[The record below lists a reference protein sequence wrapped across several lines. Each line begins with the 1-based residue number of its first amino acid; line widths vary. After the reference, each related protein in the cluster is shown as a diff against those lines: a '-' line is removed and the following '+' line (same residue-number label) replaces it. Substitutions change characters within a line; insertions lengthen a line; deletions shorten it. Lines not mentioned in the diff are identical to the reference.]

1 MNYHYS
7 KKNLSA
13 RPASVTINIPKASDI
28 DPDLYFRQI
37 LFENLPV
44 TGNGT
49 WLPSNDTKKT
59 YEEWKNLSWGKG
71 ADGVTPVTVA
81 EVAWKLLKKKNDTII
96 DDKFGFQFDVDNS
109 MMPILVLKEKNFW
122 PIILQ
127 IKCTSVTTQDIDD
140 FVSVLE
146 TNLAQIRLCLQ
157 GWNEALLGAWPTAE
171 PSTVKIFGF
180 VFGKEPTDD
189 FTNGKYGTYPRF
201 VVHEGNADILKTGSN
216 ATVGGMKGLGAE
228 RSPWNLKSG
237 STVVNVNSL
246 TFWPDPTIDLLNL
259 QSNPNDP
266 IDEEYASLGTFVNTS
281 RCHTDHPAMGN
292 EAFFVTK
299 VHTDKE
305 DGDSMYAARHY
316 IYIGGFEV
324 LTRGS
329 DIWERAKSI
338 ILHEMMHTLLG
349 VYDTYRIGNCSNLP
363 AAQQDSCENNP
374 KKRELVSWTDPNCEH
389 DPQCDYLPELYRGG
403 DEWFATFPEDK
414 TILHF
419 SDTLTA
425 FDVAYIRMQ
434 YKRQMDFYS
443 QWSAQRTNSVS
454 SALSQTQVSHA
465 TSSNGV
471 TTNPNPTPKQ
481 VKENLQYAIHVYVL
495 FVIIG
500 LFIVI
505 AAIVFV
511 IWMIRRSMT
520 SSNRRRRF

>member
-1 MNYHYS
+1 MNYYYS
-7 KKNLSA
+7 EKCVSA
-13 RPASVTINIPKASDI
+13 RATNININIPKASDV

-49 WLPSNDTKKT
+49 WLPHNDTHT
-59 YEEWKNLSWGKG
+59 HYEEWKSISHGKG
-71 ADGVTPVTVA
+71 ADGVTPLTVA
-81 EVAWKLLKKKNDTII
+81 DVAWKLLKKKHDTII
-96 DDKFGFQFDVDNS
+96 DDRFGFQFDVDNS
-109 MMPILVLKEKNFW
+109 MMPILVLREKNFW

-146 TNLAQIRLCLQ
+146 FNLAQIRLCLQ
-157 GWNEALLGAWPTAE
+157 GWNEAVLGAWPTAE

-201 VVHEGNADILKTGSN
+201 VVHEDNADILLTGN
-216 ATVGGMKGLGAE
+216 NGTVGGKKGLGAE
-228 RSPWNLKSG
+228 RSPWNLISG
-237 STVVNVNSL
+237 SSTVLNVNSL
-246 TFWPDPTIDLLNL
+246 NFWSDPDINLLTL

-266 IDEEYASLGTFVNTS
+266 IDEAYASLGTFVNTS

-305 DGDSMYAARHY
+305 SGDAMYAARHY
-316 IYIGGFEV
+316 IYIGGFDA

-329 DIWERAKSI
+329 NKWEDAKSI

-349 VYDTYRIGNCSNLP
+349 VYDTYKIGNCSNLP
-363 AAQQDSCENNP
+363 AAEQDSCENDP
-374 KKRELVSWTDPNCEH
+374 YKRDLVGWTDPNCEH
-389 DPQCDYLPELYRGG
+389 NPGCDYLPELYRGG
-403 DEWFATFPEDK
+403 DEWFATFPATK

-419 SDTLTA
+419 GDSLTA

-434 YKRQMDFYS
+434 YKRQIDFYS
-443 QWSAQRTNSVS
+443 QLSARRTNSVS
-454 SALSQTQVSHA
+454 SAYSQTQGSH
-465 TSSNGV
+465 THSNNNTEPPPEEVNEQQAGDDD
-471 TTNPNPTPKQ
+471 
-481 VKENLQYAIHVYVL
+481 YVL
-495 FVIIG
+495 FVTIA
-500 LFIVI
+500 LLIVI
-505 AAIVFV
+505 SAIVFV
-511 IWMIRRSMT
+511 IWMVRRDPTT
-520 SSNRRRRF
+520 SSTHSDSD